1 MKIRNND
8 PLDLEGDNGETIT
21 VRVVATGTQ
30 FLVNYVL
37 DGVGSPLA
45 VGLPLIFTLDK
56 SKHDPSILTFL
67 VTFSNL
73 ANGGYRFEV
82 TGSHNVDTSIYAVT
96 QSFGIPGNSFTYTFD
111 VV

>member
-8 PLDLEGDNGETIT
+8 PLDLEGDNSETIT
-21 VRVVATGTQ
+21 VKVQSSGTQ

-37 DGVGSPLA
+37 DGAGSPLSA
-45 VGLPLIFTLDK
+45 GQPLVFTLDK

-67 VTFSNL
+67 VTFSDP
-73 ANGGYRFEV
+73 AGGVYRFEV
-82 TGSHNVDTSIYAVT
+82 TGSNNVDTSIYVVT